1 MKYLDEGCFQQLWEI
16 VEGSYKERVEESTL
30 NENQKN
36 TLKKVKKNYKGYSS
50 STKESMKIY
59 SRKIQMPNP

>member
-30 NENQKN
+30 NENQK
-36 TLKKVKKNYKGYSS
+36 KYIEESE
-50 STKESMKIY
+50 KELQGLFLFY
-59 SRKIQMPNP
+59 